1 MFALAISS
9 LSTGAIAQTDAKNDC
24 VLGVVAML
32 NFAQTNLSTQE
43 TLPQLSVDKLKF
55 LITFEVATT
64 PEEHEP
70 LSRFAVTIEGVERVN
85 TQVMAAD
92 IQTMRRIYPAVLQK
106 N

>member
-1 MFALAISS
+1 
-9 LSTGAIAQTDAKNDC
+9 
-24 VLGVVAML
+24 ML